1 MSKKTTQESEATPPA
16 KPVFTGRV
24 IPLTAEVLTMRA
36 GLTSRLKED
45 FQHLFIGMQGHEKEV
60 LERRRRGAAV
70 GKIMQFFGMLEDFVE
85 HKPETQKSFVTFY
98 EQTEQ
103 EAMSMQRSNIIEIVS
118 EHYEHPV
125 LTTLN
130 AVDAITHRTDFR
142 DTNLIPM
149 QRASALII
157 ERLANGELPTKS

>member
-1 MSKKTTQESEATPPA
+1 MSKKTAQQPEASPPA
-16 KPVFTGRV
+16 KPVFTGRI
-24 IPLTAEVLTMRA
+24 IPLTPEVLTMRA
-36 GLTSRLKED
+36 GLTTRLKED
-45 FQHLFIGMQGHEKEV
+45 FQQLFMGVQGYEKEV
-60 LERRRRGAAV
+60 LERKRRGTAV
-70 GKIMQFFGMLEDFVE
+70 GKIMQFFGMIEGFVE
-85 HKPETQKSFVTFY
+85 YKPETQKSFVAFY

-103 EAMSMQRSNIIEIVS
+103 EAMAMERPQIVEIVS
-118 EHYEHPV
+118 EHYDHPV

-157 ERLANGELPTKS
+157 ERLASGELPTKS